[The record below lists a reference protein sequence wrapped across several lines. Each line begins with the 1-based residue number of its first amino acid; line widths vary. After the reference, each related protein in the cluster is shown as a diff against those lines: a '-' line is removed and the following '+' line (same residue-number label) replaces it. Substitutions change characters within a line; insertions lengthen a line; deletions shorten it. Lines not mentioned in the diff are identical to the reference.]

1 MPEWS
6 KHQEEW
12 WKVIQCVTEHYP
24 DARNGFIH
32 RDYHPCNVLWEDG
45 RLTGVVDW
53 VNACI
58 GPAGVDAGHCSLNLA
73 LLYGADD
80 ADFFLNAY

>member
-1 MPEWS
+1 M
-6 KHQEEW
+6 
-12 WKVIQCVTEHYP
+12 QCITRNYP

-53 VNACI
+53 VN
-58 GPAGVDAGHCSLNLA
+58 DALA
-73 LLYGADD
+73 LPESM
-80 ADFFLNAY
+80 